1 VIVCCKKNMTDTITP
16 LVLDLLEWI
25 AVERRPYSEVME
37 AWRTSCPRL
46 MIWEEANDRG
56 FLVQRRAA
64 GGENLVELTILGR
77 NFLEANGRAGT
88 ARASHETSR
97 S

>member
-1 VIVCCKKNMTDTITP
+1 MTDTITP

-25 AVERRPYSEVME
+25 AVDPRPYSEVMQ

-46 MIWEEANDRG
+46 TIWEEANDRG

-64 GGENLVELTILGR
+64 DGENLVELTILGR
-77 NFLEANGRAGT
+77 NFLEANGRTRAG
-88 ARASHETSR
+88 RASHETSQ

>member
-1 VIVCCKKNMTDTITP
+1 MTDTITP

-25 AVERRPYSEVME
+25 AVRHRPYSEVME

-46 MIWEEANDRG
+46 TIWEEANDRG

-64 GGENLVELTILGR
+64 DGDNLVELTILGR
-77 NFLEANGRAGT
+77 NFLKANGRSGS
-88 ARASHETSR
+88 ARESRETSR